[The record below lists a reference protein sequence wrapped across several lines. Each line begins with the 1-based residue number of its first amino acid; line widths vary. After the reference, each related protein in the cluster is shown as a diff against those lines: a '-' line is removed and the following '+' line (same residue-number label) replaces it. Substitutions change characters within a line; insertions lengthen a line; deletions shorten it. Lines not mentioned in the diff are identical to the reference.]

1 MSNLELVKEIRQ
13 LTGAGMSDVNKALRE
28 TDGDKD
34 KAIEALR
41 KKGQQMAAKK
51 SDRETSEG
59 VIAFAKEAG
68 KVAMVGLRCETD
80 FVARNE
86 DFIAATQ
93 ELADKLL
100 ELGNDEFSTWADGH
114 IKNELVV
121 KIGENLQLADFAVFE
136 GEVVGSYLH
145 SNNKVA
151 SVVVLKGGSEELAND
166 VAMHAAAMSP
176 RYLNPEDVEEDVLA
190 KEKEIYAEQLKA
202 EGKPENIIEKIMEGK
217 VAKFYTEVCLTKQAF
232 VKDDKKSIEELVKG
246 ADASIENFKYL
257 SL

>member
-28 TDGDKD
+28 ADGDKE

-59 VIAFAKEAG
+59 VIAIAKGDG
-68 KVAMVGLRCETD
+68 KIAVVGLRCETD

-86 DFIAATQ
+86 DFIKSTQ
-93 ELADKLL
+93 NLADQLL
-100 ELGNDEFSTWADGH
+100 ALGKEKFETWATNH
-114 IKNELVV
+114 IQNELIV
-121 KIGENLQLADFAVFE
+121 KIGENLQLADFDVFT
-136 GEVVGSYLH
+136 GDVIGSYLH

-151 SVVVLKGGSEELAND
+151 AIVVLKGGDEALANEIS
-166 VAMHAAAMSP
+166 MHTAAMSP
-176 RYLNPEDVEEDVLA
+176 RYLKPEDVEPEVLA
-190 KEKEIYAEQLKA
+190 KEKEIYTEQLKG
-202 EGKPENIIEKIMEGK
+202 EGKPVEMIEKIMGGK
-217 VAKFYTEVCLTKQAF
+217 VAKFYTEVCLLKQAY
-232 VKDDKKSIEELVKG
+232 VKEDKKSIEQLV
-246 ADASIENFKYL
+246 AENNATIEDYKYL